1 MRISSPVPA
10 ISVVG
15 LLGRYNERGEFLITT
30 TPAIAE
36 DKTADTQPLYIAHFV
51 DGGGYT
57 TQFVLFPATAQS
69 AGTALSATVEYFDQ
83 SGAPMVLPTR

>member
-1 MRISSPVPA
+1 M
-10 ISVVG
+10 
-15 LLGRYNERGEFLITT
+15 ITT
-30 TPAIAE
+30 TPAIPE
-36 DKTADTQPLYIAHFV
+36 DKTADTEPLYIAHIV

-69 AGTALSATVEYFDQ
+69 AGTALSATVEYFHQ